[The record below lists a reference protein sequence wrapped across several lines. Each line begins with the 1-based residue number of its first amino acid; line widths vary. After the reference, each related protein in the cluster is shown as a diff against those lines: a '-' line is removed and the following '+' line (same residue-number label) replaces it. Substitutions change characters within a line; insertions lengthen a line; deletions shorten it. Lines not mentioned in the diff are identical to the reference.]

1 MSREKTKVGGLNV
14 NDFSFA
20 FKPRFA
26 RTRQLYFFEISMNQN
41 TSIKEQVLHPEQN
54 AKAADATTREATEA
68 MGECAEELD
77 ERICKALEA
86 ASEKKALDLVVL
98 DLREVAN
105 FTDYFIITSGAN
117 TRQVQAI
124 ADEVVEQLKKQGT
137 RAARVEGYN
146 TAEWVL
152 VDYGDFILHVF
163 DDKSRKF
170 YDLERLWRD
179 AKRVQ
184 LPAELTGGGSSSLRS
199 ES

>member
-1 MSREKTKVGGLNV
+1 M
-14 NDFSFA
+14 
-20 FKPRFA
+20 
-26 RTRQLYFFEISMNQN
+26 SMNQN

-54 AKAADATTREATEA
+54 AKAAEAKALEA
-68 MGECAEELD
+68 AKVAGNCADELD

-86 ASEKKALDLVVL
+86 ASDKKALEPVVL
-98 DLREVAN
+98 DLREVTN
-105 FTDYFIITSGAN
+105 ITDYFIVTSGAN

-137 RAARVEGYN
+137 RAARIEGYN

-163 DDKSRKF
+163 EEKARRF

-184 LPAELTGGGSSSLRS
+184 LPAGLTGGDSSLRS